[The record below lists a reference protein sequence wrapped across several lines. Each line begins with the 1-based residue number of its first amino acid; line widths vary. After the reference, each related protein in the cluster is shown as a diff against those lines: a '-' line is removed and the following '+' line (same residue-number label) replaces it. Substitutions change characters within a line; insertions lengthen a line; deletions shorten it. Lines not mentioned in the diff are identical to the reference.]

1 MLECT
6 KCGAS
11 ISEEDL
17 KYAEE
22 HDGRF
27 PEDENCNTFHMDD
40 CGCRGQTEDL
50 GDACMCNFVKEKPP
64 INIEG
69 R

>member
-6 KCGAS
+6 ECGAK

-27 PEDENCNTFHMDD
+27 PEDENHNTIHMDD
-40 CGCRGQTEDL
+40 CGCRGPTEDL
-50 GDACMCNFVKEKPP
+50 GDACLCNFVKV
-64 INIEG
+64 NTH
-69 R
+69 